1 MHVLIFMHRYSCAVV
16 VFEHSEDFDT
26 KNLISDAVVLLP
38 PVTEVVLLSLFL
50 CLCVNSKSCAS
61 VYVGC
66 EEMFNF

>member
-26 KNLISDAVVLLP
+26 ENLISDAVVLLP

-66 EEMFNF
+66 EEMFYF